1 MNQAINILL
10 IDDDEED
17 FIITRHL
24 IEDIP
29 HQKYK
34 IDWVES
40 YEKALQLFDKNQY
53 AVYLLDYKLG
63 NHIGLDIIQEARNKN
78 ITAPFILL
86 TGMGNVE
93 LDEEAMKAGAS
104 DYLIKGNISATELD
118 RSIRYSLEHA
128 NNLNKIKELNF
139 DLEKRVTL
147 RTKELEGVV
156 KALELTNRTLE
167 NQISENK
174 KTEAQLLNR
183 EMLLHE
189 AHRIGRSAAFIWN
202 ISNDKIE
209 FSPEFYTIVNRKSN
223 EFEHSFQGLQKIIH
237 PDDLKK
243 LRGIKNAF
251 VKKTSPYQTE
261 LKFIL
266 PSKKIIY
273 VYSEWNIENDEDGN
287 PERLIG
293 FTQDITERKLA
304 ESQIR
309 IALQKANELN
319 ELKSRFISMTSH
331 EFRTPLTTILS
342 STELIIKYFE
352 KNEEEKFKKHVK
364 KIKGSVSN
372 LTELL
377 DYFLSVEKLEEGRVE
392 LETSEFDIV
401 KLFHDQINVMRDITK
416 PRQIILFHT
425 SLQSCMVKLDKKIT
439 RTILQNL
446 LSNAI
451 KYSGENTSI
460 DVKFNVHESQIM
472 LSVSDKGIGIPE
484 NEQQHLFERFYRA
497 KNVTNIQGTGIGL
510 NIIKKYIELMKGE
523 ITFKSELNIG
533 STFIVVI
540 PLINF

>member
-1 MNQAINILL
+1 MKPILDILL

-24 IEDIP
+24 IEDTP
-29 HQKYK
+29 HHKYK

-40 YEKALQLFDKNQY
+40 YENALEIFDKNKY

-63 NHIGLDIIQEARNKN
+63 NHVGLDIIKEARRKN

-86 TGMGNVE
+86 TGLGNSE

-104 DYLIKGNISATELD
+104 DYLIKGNITATELD

-128 NNLNKIKELNF
+128 NNLTQIKELNL

-156 KALELTNRTLE
+156 RALELTNRTLE
-167 NQISENK
+167 NQIIENK

-183 EMLLHE
+183 ELLLHE
-189 AHRIGRSAAFIWN
+189 AHRIGRSAAFVWDIT
-202 ISNDKIE
+202 NDAIE
-209 FSPEFYTIVNRKSN
+209 FSREFYTIAERSKD
-223 EFEHSFQGLQKIIH
+223 EFEHTFQGIQKIIH
-237 PDDLKK
+237 GDDVRKFK
-243 LRGIKNAF
+243 AIKNAF
-251 VKKTSPYQTE
+251 VRKASPYHTE
-261 LKFIL
+261 LRFVL
-266 PSKKIIY
+266 PSKKIKF
-273 VYSEWNIENDEDGN
+273 VYSEWNIENDANGL
-287 PERLIG
+287 PARLIG
-293 FTQDITERKLA
+293 FTQDITERKIA

-342 STELIIKYFE
+342 SVELIVKYFKKQE
-352 KNEEEKFKKHVK
+352 TEKFEKHVK

-392 LETSEFDIV
+392 LENSEFDIV
-401 KLFHDQINVMRDITK
+401 KLFHEQINEMSDSTK
-416 PRQIILFHT
+416 TGQHLLF
-425 SLQSCMVKLDKKIT
+425 SSNIPLCIVKMDKKIC

-451 KYSGENTSI
+451 KYSGENTSV
-460 DVKFNVHESQIM
+460 DVQFKKTDKHIL
-472 LSVSDKGIGIPE
+472 LSVSDQGIGIPE

-497 KNVTNIQGTGIGL
+497 KNATNIQGTGLGL
-510 NIIKKYIELMKGE
+510 NIIKKYIELMNGR
-523 ITFKSELNIG
+523 ITFISEQHIG
-533 STFIVVI
+533 SKFIVEI
-540 PLINF
+540 PLITP